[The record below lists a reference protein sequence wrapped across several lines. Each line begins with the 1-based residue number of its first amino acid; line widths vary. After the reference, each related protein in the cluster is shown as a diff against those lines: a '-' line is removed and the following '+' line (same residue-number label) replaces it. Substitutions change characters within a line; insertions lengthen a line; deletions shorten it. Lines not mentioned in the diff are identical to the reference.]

1 MSELLPPLLDRTLA
15 AALVVGVLCG
25 LVGTLVV
32 LRRRAFFTV
41 ALTHATFPGGVIA
54 ALAGVNISLGAG
66 LFGLLLVGLMALLS
80 RIRRQGQYAPAGI
93 VLSFGYAL
101 GAALLAFFPGKGARV
116 DSFLTGSILTV
127 SDETLLVL
135 GAVLALALLVFLLLG
150 KELLF
155 SSFDRRG
162 FQAAGY
168 REGLVDAV
176 VLALISITVAAAM
189 PAIGSILAI
198 AMIAAPAASARLF
211 ARTFGGMLLASCAL
225 GVTAAVAGLLASRGL
240 DLAAGGA
247 IALAASLVFLLT
259 LAVRGLAVRR
269 RRRERVGYGVG

>member
-1 MSELLPPLLDRTLA
+1 MNDLFLRALTA
-15 AALVVGVLCG
+15 AVLVGVLCG
-25 LVGTLVV
+25 LAGTLVV

-54 ALAGVNISLGAG
+54 AILGLNISLGAG
-66 LFGLLLVGLMALLS
+66 AFGLLLVGLMLVLS
-80 RIRRQGQYAPAGI
+80 RIRRQGQHAAAGI

-101 GAALLAFFPGKGARV
+101 GSALLAFHPHLPARV

-127 SDETLLVL
+127 SDEHLLVL
-135 GAVLALALLVFLLLG
+135 AAVLAAAVLLFLLGG

-168 REGLVDAV
+168 REGVADFL
-176 VLALISITVAAAM
+176 VLALISVTVAATM

-198 AMIAAPAASARLF
+198 AMIAAPAAAARLF
-211 ARTFGGMLLASCAL
+211 ARSFGGMIAVSCAL
-225 GVTAAVAGLLASRGL
+225 GVAAAVTGLVLSRTLG
-240 DLAAGGA
+240 LAAGGA
-247 IALAASLVFLLT
+247 IALVATGIFGVAAAFTSLAARART
-259 LAVRGLAVRR
+259 RR
-269 RRRERVGYGVG
+269 QLRAP